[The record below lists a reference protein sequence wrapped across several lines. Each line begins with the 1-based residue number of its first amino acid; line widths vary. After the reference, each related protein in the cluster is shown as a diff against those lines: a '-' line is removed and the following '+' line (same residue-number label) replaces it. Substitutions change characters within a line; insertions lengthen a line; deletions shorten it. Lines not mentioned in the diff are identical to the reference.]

1 MTRPWCRIES
11 FDDLAR
17 HQAAILERIEQLP
30 SGGNLFLLH
39 PFLLLEDLGVE
50 LGEDFKR
57 GLVAKQPAL
66 ATLSEQPYRA
76 LRAGGRTPQAVQ
88 VRLRGLFHPEGH
100 PPARKRA
107 PKARAPGTP
116 R

>member
-1 MTRPWCRIES
+1 MTAPWCRIES

-30 SGGNLFLLH
+30 HGGNLFLLH
-39 PFLLLEDLGVE
+39 PFLLLEELGVA

-57 GLVAKQPAL
+57 GLVARQPAL

-76 LRAGGRTPQAVQ
+76 LRVSGRTPQAVQ

-100 PPARKRA
+100 PPAPSRKRG
-107 PKARAPGTP
+107 ARP
-116 R
+116 